1 MTRLKSIGIAVLILM
16 VILAILAAIKGEQ
29 IYRLATGAEEFFA
42 VPPESVSSYRVARQ
56 AWPNEFTAVGTVEAH
71 EGITINA
78 EVAGK
83 VQRILFQS
91 GEFVEAGTL
100 LVEQESGNEKAQ
112 LDAAEARSKLADANF
127 QRLKALRASNT
138 ISQSELDAASQQL
151 QSSRADA
158 EDLKTTLKK
167 KQIRAPF
174 SGRLG
179 IRQVDLGKDLQVG
192 SPIVSLQATDRIR
205 VNFPVPQQWLVR
217 MTNGQPVSVRAGDGS
232 EKTFDGVI
240 TAIGAEIN
248 SATRNATVQSSLENP
263 ENRLIPGM
271 AVETIVTISDP
282 IESLVVPL
290 TAVIHA
296 PYGDTVFVIEDDTE
310 KGGLKAR
317 QQFVKLGKSRGDFI
331 QILDGLTEQDDV
343 VSAGAFKLYNGQA
356 IVVSDTP
363 ALDYQLQPEPE
374 DS

>member
-296 PYGDTVFVIEDDTE
+296 PYGDTVFVIEDDAE

-343 VSAGAFKLYNGQA
+343 VSAGAFKLYNGQG

>member
-16 VILAILAAIKGEQ
+16 VILAMLAAIKGEQ

-42 VPPESVSSYRVARQ
+42 VPPESVSSYRVALQ

-151 QSSRADA
+151 QSSRADT

-296 PYGDTVFVIEDDTE
+296 PYGDTVFVIEDDAE

>member
-1 MTRLKSIGIAVLILM
+1 MTRLKSIGIAVLILI

-42 VPPESVSSYRVARQ
+42 VPPASVSSYRVARQ

-127 QRLKALRASNT
+127 QRLKSLRASNT
-138 ISQSELDAASQQL
+138 ISQSELDTASQQL

-232 EKTFDGVI
+232 DKSFDGVI

-271 AVETIVTISDP
+271 AVETIVTLSEP
-282 IESLVVPL
+282 IESLVVPF
-290 TAVIHA
+290 TAIIHA
-296 PYGDTVFVIEDDTE
+296 PYGDTVFVIENDAE

-317 QQFVKLGKSRGDFI
+317 QQFVKLGKSRGDFV
-331 QILDGLTEQDDV
+331 QILDGLTDQDDV
-343 VSAGAFKLYNGQA
+343 ISAGAFKLYNGQS

-363 ALDYQLQPEPE
+363 TLDYQLQPEPE

>member
-127 QRLKALRASNT
+127 QRLKSLRASNT

-151 QSSRADA
+151 QSSRADT

-232 EKTFDGVI
+232 DKTFDGVI

-271 AVETIVTISDP
+271 AVETIVTLSNP

-296 PYGDTVFVIEDDTE
+296 PYGDTVFVIEDDAE

>member
-1 MTRLKSIGIAVLILM
+1 MTRLKSIGIAVLILL

-42 VPPESVSSYRVARQ
+42 VPPESVSSYRVTRQ

-100 LVEQESGNEKAQ
+100 LVEQEAGNEKAQ

-127 QRLKALRASNT
+127 QRLKSLRASNT
-138 ISQSELDAASQQL
+138 ISQSELDTASQQL
-151 QSSRADA
+151 QSSLADA

-232 EKTFDGVI
+232 DKSFDGVI

-271 AVETIVTISDP
+271 AVETIVTLSEP

-290 TAVIHA
+290 TAIIHA

-356 IVVSDTP
+356 VVVSDTP

>member
-127 QRLKALRASNT
+127 QRLKSLRASNT

-151 QSSRADA
+151 QSSRADT

-296 PYGDTVFVIEDDTE
+296 PYGDTVFVIEDDAE

-356 IVVSDTP
+356 IVISDTP

>member
-1 MTRLKSIGIAVLILM
+1 MTRLKSIGIAVLILI
-16 VILAILAAIKGEQ
+16 VIVAILAGIKGEQ
-29 IYRLATGAEEFFA
+29 IYRLTTGAEEFFA
-42 VPPESVSSYRVARQ
+42 VPPESVSSYRVSRQ

-91 GEFVEAGTL
+91 GEFVEASTL

-151 QSSRADA
+151 QSSLADA

-232 EKTFDGVI
+232 DKSFDGVI

-271 AVETIVTISDP
+271 AVETTVTLSDP

-290 TAVIHA
+290 TAIIHA
-296 PYGDTVFVIEDDTE
+296 PYGDTVFVIEDDAE

-356 IVVSDTP
+356 VVVSETP
-363 ALDYQLQPEPE
+363 ALDYQLKPEPE

>member
-1 MTRLKSIGIAVLILM
+1 MSGLKPIGIAVLIVL
-16 VILAILAAIKGEQ
+16 VIVLVLGGIKGEQ
-29 IYRLATGAEEFFA
+29 IYRLATGAEAFFA
-42 VPPESVSSYRVARQ
+42 VPPESVSRYRVATQ
-56 AWPNEFTAVGTVEAH
+56 SWPNEFTAVGTVEAH

-91 GEFVEAGTL
+91 GESVEAGTL
-100 LVEQESGNEKAQ
+100 LLEQESGNEKAQ
-112 LDAAEARSKLADANF
+112 LDAAEARAKLAEANF
-127 QRLKALRASNT
+127 QRLKSLRAANT
-138 ISQSELDAASQQL
+138 ISQSELDGASQQW

-192 SPIVSLQATDRIR
+192 SPIVSLQATDRVR

-232 EKTFDGVI
+232 DKAFNGVI
-240 TAIGAEIN
+240 TAMGAEIN

-263 ENRLIPGM
+263 EGRLIPGM
-271 AVETIVTISDP
+271 AVETVVTLSGP

-290 TAVIHA
+290 TAIIHA
-296 PYGDTVFVIEDDTE
+296 PYGDTVFVIESDAE

-317 QQFVKLGKSRGDFI
+317 QQFVKLGKARGDFV
-331 QILDGLTEQDDV
+331 QILDGLTDQDDV

-356 IVVSDTP
+356 VVVSDTP

-374 DS
+374 DN

>member
-1 MTRLKSIGIAVLILM
+1 MTRLKSIGIAVLILF
-16 VILAILAAIKGEQ
+16 VIVAILAGIKGEQ

-42 VPPESVSSYRVARQ
+42 VPPESVSSYRVSRQ

-151 QSSRADA
+151 QSSLADA

-232 EKTFDGVI
+232 DKSFDGVI

-271 AVETIVTISDP
+271 AVETTVTLSDP

-290 TAVIHA
+290 TAIIHA
-296 PYGDTVFVIEDDTE
+296 PYGDTVFVIEDDAE

-356 IVVSDTP
+356 VVVSETP